1 VSVYGSGYS
10 FGSAARVNSGQ
21 AMLVGNRGTVIVI
34 EIEFRVG
41 SGTASGTGVGKDNKG
56 NVFKVLF

>member
-1 VSVYGSGYS
+1 MSVYGSGYS

-21 AMLVGNRGTVIVI
+21 AMLVGNRGTVI